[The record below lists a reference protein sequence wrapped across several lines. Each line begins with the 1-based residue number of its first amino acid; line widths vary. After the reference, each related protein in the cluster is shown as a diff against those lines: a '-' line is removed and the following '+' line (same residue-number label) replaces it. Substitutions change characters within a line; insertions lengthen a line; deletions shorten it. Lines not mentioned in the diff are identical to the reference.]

1 MRISDWSSDVCSSD
15 LVAATSTAPSVIAD
29 LAPNDYR
36 GQLSA
41 LYLLVTGLGGV
52 AAGPTAIALVAD
64 YGFGT
69 VGGLRYA
76 LIAVPVPA
84 VLLAVFIAWRFR
96 HYYSRTTGDPSRL
109 TQEAW
114 DDKAP

>member
-1 MRISDWSSDVCSSD
+1 MMQ
-15 LVAATSTAPSVIAD
+15 VAATSTAPSVIAD

-41 LYLLVTGLGGV
+41 LYLLVTWLGGV

-69 VGGLRYA
+69 EGGLRYA

-84 VLLAVFIAWRFR
+84 VLLAAFIAWRLR
-96 HYYSRTTGDPSRL
+96 HYFSCANAEAATRTAEVGDD
-109 TQEAW
+109 QVQAE
-114 DDKAP
+114 